1 MDLLTLTTS
10 RAYFYPGAPEML
22 SERKFADF
30 GRKNDRRRGF
40 SLTTAAGSHR
50 QQKGRQPGTHGG
62 TLWGWR
68 PASVGNAFR
77 FIEILFCFVEICF
90 VITKRI
96 TG

>member
-1 MDLLTLTTS
+1 MDSSTLTTS
-10 RAYFYPGAPEML
+10 GAYFYPGDLETL

-30 GRKNDRRRGF
+30 GRKMTAAGDF

-68 PASVGNAFR
+68 PASV
-77 FIEILFCFVEICF
+77 VS
-90 VITKRI
+90 K
-96 TG
+96 

>member
-1 MDLLTLTTS
+1 MGTSTLTTS
-10 RAYFYPGAPEML
+10 GAYFYPGDPEML

-40 SLTTAAGSHR
+40 SLITAAGFHR

-68 PASVGNAFR
+68 PASV
-77 FIEILFCFVEICF
+77 VS
-90 VITKRI
+90 K
-96 TG
+96 